1 MDDILLASNDLGML
15 HAIKHMLTRSFDMKD
30 LDEAF
35 FVLGI
40 KIHKDRSHHT
50 LELSQ
55 KTYIDRVLGR
65 FNIQNCKPR
74 DVSVVKGDKFNKD
87 QCPKNE
93 IERAEMNE
101 KPFQSALGSLIYA

>member
-65 FNIQNCKPR
+65 FNIQ
-74 DVSVVKGDKFNKD
+74 GDKFNKD
-87 QCPKNE
+87 QCPENE